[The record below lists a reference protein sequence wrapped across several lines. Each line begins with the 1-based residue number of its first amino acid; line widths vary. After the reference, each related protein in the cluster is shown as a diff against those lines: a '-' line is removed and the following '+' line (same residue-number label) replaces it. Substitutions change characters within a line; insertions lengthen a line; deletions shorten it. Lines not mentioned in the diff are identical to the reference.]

1 MDALA
6 IKRRFG
12 IIGTSPALDRAVTV
26 ASQVAPTDLSVL
38 VLGESGVGKEIMPRI
53 VHQFSK
59 RKHGPFI
66 AVNCGAIPEGTIDS
80 ELFGHE
86 KGAFTGATESRKG
99 YFEEGNGGTIFLDE
113 VAELPLTTQV
123 RLLRVLETGEF
134 IRVGS
139 SKVLKT
145 DVRVVAATNVEFA
158 KAIQHNRFREDLFYR
173 LSQVPIEMPP
183 LRDRAHDI
191 HLLFR
196 KFTTDFSEKYQM
208 PPLSLAP
215 DAVEILE
222 HYPWPG
228 NIRQLKNTTEQ
239 MSILETGRI
248 ISADTLLSYLPE
260 SHRSRLPIHQD
271 RQSDPEG
278 MSERE
283 ILYKVLFDMRAEV
296 QDLKKLVFNLM
307 KGNGSADPTSE
318 ALAEELFNR
327 PSPSAKGLPM
337 GREHDLEEGGSEDS
351 NHPGGRT
358 WGSSWARPSDA
369 NYGSRSGFQEAD
381 LTEEAQEVEEVEE
394 VLSLQDSEKELI
406 RRALMKHGNRRK
418 YAALELGIS
427 ERTLY
432 RKIKE
437 YGLK

>member
-1 MDALA
+1 MDAIA

-12 IIGTSPALDRAVTV
+12 VIGVSPALDRAVTV

-38 VLGESGVGKEIMPRI
+38 VLGESGVGKEIMPRV

-59 RKHGPFI
+59 RKHGAFI

-99 YFEEGNGGTIFLDE
+99 YFEEANGGTIFLDE
-113 VAELPLTTQV
+113 VAELPMTTQV

-139 SKVLKT
+139 SRVQKT
-145 DVRVVAATNVEFA
+145 DVRVVAATNVDFDA
-158 KAIQHNRFREDLFYR
+158 AISKGRFREDLYYR
-173 LSQVPIEMPP
+173 LSQVPIEVPS
-183 LRDRAHDI
+183 LRDRAQDI

-196 KFTTDFSEKYQM
+196 KFTTDFSEKYKM
-208 PPLSLAP
+208 PPLSLSP
-215 DAVEILE
+215 DAIEVLE
-222 HYPWPG
+222 NYPWPG

-239 MSILETGRI
+239 MSILEQNRSI
-248 ISADTLLSYLPE
+248 NADTLLGYLPE
-260 SHRSRLPIHQD
+260 SHRSRLPVHRRSED
-271 RQSDPEG
+271 DESTLN
-278 MSERE
+278 ERE
-283 ILYKVLFDMRAEV
+283 ILYKVLFDMRQEM
-296 QDLKKLVFNLM
+296 QDLKKLVFEMM
-307 KGNGSADPTSE
+307 KDDQMSE
-318 ALAEELFNR
+318 TQAALANR
-327 PSPSAKGLPM
+327 IFSAPETAQKRLGA
-337 GREHDLEEGGSEDS
+337 GSERMEENTAVSKSTDWSAPSWDS
-351 NHPGGRT
+351 ELN
-358 WGSSWARPSDA
+358 A
-369 NYGSRSGFQEAD
+369 NSMEPVPLGAND
-381 LTEEAQEVEEVEE
+381 AQEVEEVEE

-406 RRALMKHGNRRK
+406 RRALSKHRNRRK